1 MGRAESEDGTDPDD
15 GRGVSSN
22 GHQVRRFPFIVLIIV
37 VDPLFVSLV
46 PAKSRGAAL
55 LALTG
60 DTEFNRHVRGK
71 ALGLGLHLN
80 EFGLWRWRTG
90 NSENV
95 NVLLPSSSVALDD
108 GGDPT
113 SERRGY
119 WELVRAETE
128 EEILDELGMSYIE
141 PDKRNFSFLFARNG
155 RRVRR

>member
-1 MGRAESEDGTDPDD
+1 MGRAESEGGTDPDD

-22 GHQVRRFPFIVLIIV
+22 GHQVRRFLLSFLFFLSILFFSLI
-37 VDPLFVSLV
+37 

-80 EFGLWRWRTG
+80 EFGLWKWRTG

-95 NVLLPSSSVALDD
+95 NVLLPSSSVPLDD
-108 GGDPT
+108 GGELAP
-113 SERRGY
+113 ERRGY

-141 PDKRNFSFLFARNG
+141 PDKRNFGFLFARNG